1 MPKSE
6 LARRNMVDCQIR
18 PADVTDPRIIS
29 AMGSVLRE
37 LFVPEDKRSTAYG
50 EGHIEIAPHRYL
62 LDPLTFCVLLK
73 AAEIKSEE
81 VVLIIGG
88 GDGYSG
94 AVISRLADAVL
105 SLESDAVLAAN
116 AAGQLDSLGVDTIAM
131 LTGPLAAGYSKQA
144 PYDVIFVNGA
154 VACNISTLTGQL
166 RDGGRLVCV
175 EYEGSV
181 GRVILYRRDGNS
193 VAGRPV
199 RDLGAPILPGFE
211 KTPSF
216 QFD

>member
-1 MPKSE
+1 MPKSDI
-6 LARRNMVDCQIR
+6 ARRNMVDCQIR

-29 AMGSVLRE
+29 AMGTVLRE
-37 LFVPEDKRSTAYG
+37 LFVPEEKRSTAYS
-50 EGHIEIAPHRYL
+50 EGHIEIAPQRYL

-81 VVLIIGG
+81 IVLIIGG

-105 SLESDAVLAAN
+105 SLESDAILAAN
-116 AAGQLDSLGVDTIAM
+116 ATRQLDNLGVDTVAM
-131 LTGPLAAGYSKQA
+131 LTGPLASGYSKQA

-154 VACNISTLTGQL
+154 IASNIATLTGQL

-175 EYEGSV
+175 EYDGSV
-181 GRVILYRRDGNS
+181 GRVMLYRRDGNS
-193 VAGRPV
+193 AAARPV

-216 QFD
+216 HFD

>member
-1 MPKSE
+1 MTNYA

-18 PADVTDPRIIS
+18 PTDVTDPRIL
-29 AMGSVLRE
+29 AAVGTVPRE
-37 LFVPEDKRSTAYG
+37 CFVPEMKRGMAYG

-94 AVISRLADAVL
+94 AVVSRLADAVL
-105 SLESDAVLAAN
+105 SLESDAALLTQ
-116 AAGQLDSLGVDTIAM
+116 AGQQLDALGVDTVAM
-131 LTGPLAAGYSKQA
+131 LSGPLAAGYPSQA
-144 PYDVIFVNGA
+144 PYDVILVNGA
-154 VACNISTLTGQL
+154 IASGVAPLAGQL

-175 EYEGSV
+175 EFDRDV
-181 GRVILYRRDGNS
+181 GQARLYRRDGNA
-193 VAGRPV
+193 VAGRTVCDLSAPV
-199 RDLGAPILPGFE
+199 LPGFE
-211 KTPSF
+211 PVVSF
-216 QFD
+216 QFN